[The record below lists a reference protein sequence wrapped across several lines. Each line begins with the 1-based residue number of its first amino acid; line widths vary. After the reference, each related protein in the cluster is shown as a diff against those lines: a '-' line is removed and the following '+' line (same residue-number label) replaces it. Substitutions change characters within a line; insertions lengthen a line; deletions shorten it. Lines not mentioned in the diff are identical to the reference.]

1 MSRDDRLRRTLEEVK
16 IEGVEVGLVQSRT
29 RPRGVTRTESPTS
42 PDSVTSVYSHEAA
55 EFESIHASLV
65 QGSRASTVA
74 WPH

>member
-1 MSRDDRLRRTLEEVK
+1 MTVFGGPLEEVK

-55 EFESIHASLV
+55 EFESIHASW
-65 QGSRASTVA
+65 SRDLALQR
-74 WPH
+74 